1 MSESRPA
8 FRHTP
13 GEWGKHPSYCNK
25 FELSSMIRDD
35 GSAHSWCTIVIASG
49 DLRIAEVQFSS
60 DGGAGWPQVKN
71 FNEFKANVALMSAA
85 PNLLDACS
93 QLLGEWDTKTASD
106 DFPSLDTIDLIRAAV
121 SKATTY

>member
-8 FRHTP
+8 FRFTQ
-13 GEWGKHPSYCNK
+13 GDWGKHPSYD
-25 FELSSMIRDD
+25 FTPMALVRDD
-35 GSAHSWCTIVIASG
+35 GSPYVFCDVYLCGGDKLIAQ
-49 DLRIAEVQFSS
+49 VQMSTVRPEH
-60 DGGAGWPQVKN
+60 AGYPRVDN
-71 FNEFKANVALMSAA
+71 LIEMKANLALMSAA

-93 QLLGEWDTKTASD
+93 QLLDEWDTKTSSD